1 MQTRRA
7 HEHAAATTPAAVP
20 GTNPDQGRYDDL
32 IAQVLATAG
41 GHLAIG
47 HGGFTLHFSRGAW
60 LSGHDADAAK
70 RACAAAG
77 LPVIDS
83 RCVPI
88 EHVAELAISGPMV
101 AVGHPPCPEPYYTLS
116 YAPLTLIG
124 ERYRATGAPVSFADI
139 SPRDRC
145 AMVLNQPAP

>member
-1 MQTRRA
+1 MQARHA
-7 HEHAAATTPAAVP
+7 HGHAATTTAPTAP

-32 IAQVLATAG
+32 IARALATVG

-47 HGGFTLHFSRGAW
+47 RGGFTLHFGRGAW

-83 RCVPI
+83 RRVPI

-101 AVGHPPCPEPYYTLS
+101 AVGHPPCPEPYHALS
-116 YAPLTLIG
+116 YAPLALIA
-124 ERYRATGAPVSFADI
+124 ERYRAAGAE
-139 SPRDRC
+139 
-145 AMVLNQPAP
+145 VLNQPAP